1 MKKKPYKS
9 KPGEFEIRILKK
21 GSVVMIAP
29 DEALLEVARSIGKK
43 GNSNIE
49 RKQNG
54 KHRKTNKQK

>member
-21 GSVVMIAP
+21 GSIVMIAP

-43 GNSNIE
+43 EKSNIE

-54 KHRKTNKQK
+54 KHTKSGKKE